1 MKKKNSAVIF
11 ILVSVLSFVSGVL
24 IALNYLQPVLKEK
37 ENSTLLSE
45 QKANQETINSYVEEN
60 KSLQEELDSQ
70 EVNLPKDTRSELE
83 FKNIEKVAKAF
94 TDGFYTNNSDNIQEK
109 MDSIQEYLT
118 PKAKGKIVP
127 YWVESNDKMTVEQSK
142 ISEKYYVNLENVLG
156 EATVTGF
163 LYVSTSYEEDKP
175 FTVRYLVQMD
185 LKKNDNNVWQ
195 VNEIR
200 ETVTTNDV
208 PERFY
213 E

>member
-11 ILVSVLSFVSGVL
+11 ILVSVLSFILGVL

-37 ENSTLLSE
+37 GNNTLLSE
-45 QKANQETINSYVEEN
+45 QKVNQETINSYVEEN

-175 FTVRYLVQMD
+175 LTVRYLVQMD
-185 LKKNDNNVWQ
+185 LKKNDNNVWK

>member
-1 MKKKNSAVIF
+1 M
-11 ILVSVLSFVSGVL
+11 
-24 IALNYLQPVLKEK
+24 
-37 ENSTLLSE
+37 LSE
-45 QKANQETINSYVEEN
+45 QKVNQETINSYVEEN

-185 LKKNDNNVWQ
+185 LKKNDNNVWK

>member
-94 TDGFYTNNSDNIQEK
+94 TDGFYTNNSDDIQEK

-156 EATVTGF
+156 EATVIGF

>member
-11 ILVSVLSFVSGVL
+11 ILVSVLSFILGVL

-37 ENSTLLSE
+37 GNNTLLSE
-45 QKANQETINSYVEEN
+45 QKVNQETINSYVEEN

-94 TDGFYTNNSDNIQEK
+94 TDGFYTNNSDDIQEK

-185 LKKNDNNVWQ
+185 LKKNDNNVWK

>member
-11 ILVSVLSFVSGVL
+11 ILVSVLSFILGVL

-37 ENSTLLSE
+37 GNNTLLSE

-94 TDGFYTNNSDNIQEK
+94 TDGFYTNNSDDIQEK

-163 LYVSTSYEEDKP
+163 LYVSTSYQEDKP

>member
-11 ILVSVLSFVSGVL
+11 ILVSVLSFILGVL

-37 ENSTLLSE
+37 GNNTLLSE

-109 MDSIQEYLT
+109 MDSIQEYIT

-142 ISEKYYVNLENVLG
+142 ISEKYYVNLENILG

>member
-11 ILVSVLSFVSGVL
+11 ILVSVLSFILGVL

-37 ENSTLLSE
+37 GNNTLLSE
-45 QKANQETINSYVEEN
+45 QKVNQETINSYVEEN

-175 FTVRYLVQMD
+175 STVRYLVQMD
-185 LKKNDNNVWQ
+185 LKKNDNNVWK

>member
-11 ILVSVLSFVSGVL
+11 ILVSVLSFILGVL

-37 ENSTLLSE
+37 GNNTLLSE

-60 KSLQEELDSQ
+60 KLLQEELDSQ

>member
-11 ILVSVLSFVSGVL
+11 ILVTVLSFILGVL

-37 ENSTLLSE
+37 GNNTLLSE

-127 YWVESNDKMTVEQSK
+127 YWVESNDKMTIEQSK

>member
-175 FTVRYLVQMD
+175 FTVRYLVQID

>member
-11 ILVSVLSFVSGVL
+11 ILVSVLSFVLGIL

-37 ENSTLLSE
+37 ETNTLLSE

-60 KSLQEELDSQ
+60 KLLQKELDSQ

-94 TDGFYTNNSDNIQEK
+94 TDGFYTNNSDDIQEK

-185 LKKNDNNVWQ
+185 LKKNENNVWQ

>member
-11 ILVSVLSFVSGVL
+11 ILVSVLSFILGVL

-37 ENSTLLSE
+37 GNNTLLSE
-45 QKANQETINSYVEEN
+45 QKVNQETINSYVEEN

-142 ISEKYYVNLENVLG
+142 ISEKDYVNLENVLG

-185 LKKNDNNVWQ
+185 LKKNDNNVWK

>member
-11 ILVSVLSFVSGVL
+11 ILVTVLSFILGVL

-37 ENSTLLSE
+37 GNNTLLSE

-94 TDGFYTNNSDNIQEK
+94 TDDFYTNNSDNIQEK

>member
-11 ILVSVLSFVSGVL
+11 IFVSVLSFILGVL

-45 QKANQETINSYVEEN
+45 QKANQETLNSYVEEN
-60 KSLQEELDSQ
+60 KLLQEELDSQ
-70 EVNLPKDTRSELE
+70 EVNLPKDTRSEVE

-118 PKAKGKIVP
+118 PKSKGKIVP

>member
-11 ILVSVLSFVSGVL
+11 ILVSVLSFILGVL

-37 ENSTLLSE
+37 GNNTLLSE
-45 QKANQETINSYVEEN
+45 QKVNQETINSYVEEN

-185 LKKNDNNVWQ
+185 LKKNDNNVWK

-200 ETVTTNDV
+200 ETVTTDDV

>member
-1 MKKKNSAVIF
+1 MKKKNSVVIF

-45 QKANQETINSYVEEN
+45 QKANQETVNSYVEEN
-60 KSLQEELDSQ
+60 KLLQEELDSQ

>member
-70 EVNLPKDTRSELE
+70 EVNLPKDTRSEQE

-94 TDGFYTNNSDNIQEK
+94 TDGFYTNNSDDIQEK

>member
-11 ILVSVLSFVSGVL
+11 ILVSVLSFFSGVL

-94 TDGFYTNNSDNIQEK
+94 TDGFYTNNSDDIQEK

>member
-11 ILVSVLSFVSGVL
+11 ILVSVLSFILGVL

-37 ENSTLLSE
+37 GNNTLLSE

-200 ETVTTNDV
+200 ETITTNDV

>member
-11 ILVSVLSFVSGVL
+11 ILVSVLSFILGVL

-37 ENSTLLSE
+37 GNNTLLSE

-94 TDGFYTNNSDNIQEK
+94 TDGFYTNNSDNIHEK

-142 ISEKYYVNLENVLG
+142 INEKYYVNLENVLG

>member
-94 TDGFYTNNSDNIQEK
+94 TDGFYTNNSDDIQEK

-185 LKKNDNNVWQ
+185 LKKNVNNVWQ

>member
-11 ILVSVLSFVSGVL
+11 ILVSVLSFILGVL

-60 KSLQEELDSQ
+60 KLLQEELDSQ
-70 EVNLPKDTRSELE
+70 EVNLPKDTRSEVE

>member
-11 ILVSVLSFVSGVL
+11 ILVSVLSFILGVL

-37 ENSTLLSE
+37 GNNTLLSE

-94 TDGFYTNNSDNIQEK
+94 TDGFYTNNSDDIQEK

-195 VNEIR
+195 VNEVR

>member
-11 ILVSVLSFVSGVL
+11 ILVSVLSFVLGIL

-37 ENSTLLSE
+37 GNNTLLSE
-45 QKANQETINSYVEEN
+45 QKVNQETINSYVEEN

-185 LKKNDNNVWQ
+185 LKKNDNNVWK

>member
-1 MKKKNSAVIF
+1 MERKKSVILV
-11 ILVSVLSFVSGVL
+11 ILVSVMSFIAGSL
-24 IALNYLQPVLKEK
+24 IALHYLQPVLKER
-37 ENSTLLSE
+37 ENNTLLSE
-45 QKANQETINSYVEEN
+45 QKANQETINSYEKEN
-60 KSLQEELDSQ
+60 KLLREELDSQ
-70 EVNLPKDTRSELE
+70 EVNLPKDTRSEVE

-109 MDSIQEYLT
+109 MDQIQEYLT

-127 YWVESNDKMTVEQSK
+127 YWVESNDKLTVEQSK

-163 LYVSTSYEEDKP
+163 LYVSTSYEGDKP

-185 LKKNDNNVWQ
+185 LKKNENNVWQ

>member
-11 ILVSVLSFVSGVL
+11 ILVSVLSFILGVL

-37 ENSTLLSE
+37 GNNTLLSE

>member
-11 ILVSVLSFVSGVL
+11 ILVSVLSFVLGIL

-37 ENSTLLSE
+37 ETNTLLSE

-60 KSLQEELDSQ
+60 KLLQKELDSQ

-185 LKKNDNNVWQ
+185 LKKNENNVWQ

>member
-1 MKKKNSAVIF
+1 M
-11 ILVSVLSFVSGVL
+11 LVSVLSFVSGVL

-45 QKANQETINSYVEEN
+45 KKANQETINSYVEEN
-60 KSLQEELDSQ
+60 KLLQEELDSQ
-70 EVNLPKDTRSELE
+70 EVNLPKDTRSEVE

>member
-11 ILVSVLSFVSGVL
+11 IFVSLLSFILGVL

-45 QKANQETINSYVEEN
+45 QKANQETLNSYVEEN
-60 KSLQEELDSQ
+60 KLLQEELDSQ
-70 EVNLPKDTRSELE
+70 EVNLPKDTRSEVE

>member
-11 ILVSVLSFVSGVL
+11 ILVSVLSFILGVL

-37 ENSTLLSE
+37 GNNTLLSE
-45 QKANQETINSYVEEN
+45 LKANQETINSYVEEN

>member
-94 TDGFYTNNSDNIQEK
+94 TDGFYTNNSDDIQER

>member
-94 TDGFYTNNSDNIQEK
+94 TDGFYTNNSDDIQEK

>member
-45 QKANQETINSYVEEN
+45 QKANQETVNSYVEEN
-60 KSLQEELDSQ
+60 KLLQEELDSQ

-185 LKKNDNNVWQ
+185 LKKNVNNVWQ

>member
-60 KSLQEELDSQ
+60 KLLQEELDSQ
-70 EVNLPKDTRSELE
+70 EVNLPKDTRSEVE

>member
-11 ILVSVLSFVSGVL
+11 ILVSVLSFILGVL

-37 ENSTLLSE
+37 GNNTLLSE
-45 QKANQETINSYVEEN
+45 QKANQETINFYVEEN

-175 FTVRYLVQMD
+175 FTLRYLVQMD

>member
-11 ILVSVLSFVSGVL
+11 ILVSVLSFVLGIL

-37 ENSTLLSE
+37 ENNTLFSE

-60 KSLQEELDSQ
+60 KSLQQELDSQ
-70 EVNLPKDTRSELE
+70 EVNLPKDTRSEVE

-118 PKAKGKIVP
+118 PKAKGEIVP

-185 LKKNDNNVWQ
+185 LKKNENNVWQ

>member
-11 ILVSVLSFVSGVL
+11 ILVSVLSFILGIL

-37 ENSTLLSE
+37 ETNTLLSE
-45 QKANQETINSYVEEN
+45 QKANQDTINSYVEEN
-60 KSLQEELDSQ
+60 KLLQEELDSQ